1 MICLLCGRKLCWWQK
16 KISSVVTANRYH
28 WTCFW
33 DSGGASIKRETQTKE
48 TLSFENATQIEKL
61 KAASP
66 IRSQPKIPGRLRCF
80 NHQRRSLMAHKIKKL
95 VAGLALFLM
104 LGGCQATTGRTAGQN
119 IDDSN
124 TTAAVKTR
132 LAQDKVSSLTR
143 IDVDTNGGV
152 VALNGTVESAE
163 QRARAEQIV
172 RDVGGV
178 KRVIN
183 NLQVQQQ
190 R

>member
-1 MICLLCGRKLCWWQK
+1 
-16 KISSVVTANRYH
+16 
-28 WTCFW
+28 
-33 DSGGASIKRETQTKE
+33 
-48 TLSFENATQIEKL
+48 
-61 KAASP
+61 
-66 IRSQPKIPGRLRCF
+66 
-80 NHQRRSLMAHKIKKL
+80 MAHKLEKFMAVFSL
-95 VAGLALFLM
+95 VLL
-104 LGGCQATTGRTAGQN
+104 LGGCQSMTGRTAGQN

-124 TTAAVKTR
+124 TTAAVKAR

-163 QRARAEQIV
+163 QRARAEQIA
-172 RDVGGV
+172 RNVGGV

-183 NLQVQQQ
+183 NLQVQ